1 MTSLLGCHFSQYSL
15 YQIDSRKTQD
25 LLEECPLRLK
35 QSLSNTPPGKP
46 VRTSYSPHSTTTP
59 SPPLLN
65 PVFATSTPDSRLFEE
80 DRSPTSVRQLSR
92 IRRFLSTLLHLG
104 TDLSPSAGDKVR
116 SYVLNLVSGVITIDE
131 FHQAIREVT
140 GSQLRPFVLPFLK
153 ANLPLL
159 QREIA
164 FFARL
169 AKQTPQ
175 QYLRG
180 HESLALDPSYTP
192 SDIADYFS
200 TIPKVESTSG
210 KRKFDSFD
218 SSGSDEC
225 ITPKRP
231 HVIIN
236 GTPNSC
242 HRIRDY
248 TERCSSGQS
257 QAPSITQNGCNSSNG
272 EPLLDDE
279 WSNIHT
285 MLGCIQTMVE
295 KTRRA
300 LAILQQRT
308 LESPRLSP
316 QPTKEMHNYINEILL
331 QSVRSAEERIADIK
345 RKAVVDANRKKRDKV
360 ERDLVKILGD
370 QCHLVMKTSLEA
382 RLPTGRRGRNGQVK
396 FFDQSIRKEG

>member
-1 MTSLLGCHFSQYSL
+1 MNINNSYKNRDFVSPRFIYQSWLKYEMTTVLVKEEFGDDADRTESN
-15 YQIDSRKTQD
+15 DSSPTGPKPR
-25 LLEECPLRLK
+25 EMPLRTRK
-35 QSLSNTPPGKP
+35 
-46 VRTSYSPHSTTTP
+46 
-59 SPPLLN
+59 
-65 PVFATSTPDSRLFEE
+65 ATSTPDSRLFEE

-345 RKAVVDANRKKRDKV
+345 RKAGRSFRNKALSYLRLNKKKTTKKR
-360 ERDLVKILGD
+360 
-370 QCHLVMKTSLEA
+370 
-382 RLPTGRRGRNGQVK
+382 
-396 FFDQSIRKEG
+396 FFDIK